1 MTRALEN
8 ALHAGLPPRNR
19 IYNPAFQISQEFGA
33 DAATGVTSAAVKYI
47 CDGWQIANTTTGTVI
62 ASQSTAQSPAGSKYR
77 LGMAVTV
84 ADATVGIN
92 EYVIVQQAIEGYSAF
107 DLKWGTAAA
116 KPVTMRFVFNVP
128 IAGTYGFSICNATG
142 LRCYV
147 TPIVVAANEINTD
160 KLVTL
165 TIPGDTG
172 GTWAVDNN
180 VGIIVRWCYMAGTTY
195 QTGTP
200 NTWGSANMFTTAAQV
215 NNVATTSGGG
225 SIADVGLYEGT
236 SAPPFEVPH
245 LMEELRR
252 CQRYLEYVEITLTT
266 VAYATQV
273 ALMAQKRLAS
283 PTITLVSG
291 ATNGGAATAYGPSVG
306 GVVGPSAG
314 STVLRAS
321 TASTGAVDALYKID
335 ARM

>member
-1 MTRALEN
+1 MTRALDS
-8 ALHAGLPPRNR
+8 ALASGLPPRNR

-62 ASQSTAQSPAGSKYR
+62 ASQSTQQTPGGSKYR

-92 EYVIVQQAIEGYSAF
+92 EYVIVQQAIEGYSVF
-107 DLKWGTAAA
+107 DLKWGTASA
-116 KPVTMRFVFNVP
+116 KPITLRYYFNVP
-128 IAGTYGFSICNATG
+128 IAGTYGLSVCNSTG

-147 TPIVVAANEINTD
+147 VPVVVAANEINTD

-180 VGIIVRWCYMAGTTY
+180 VGLIIRWCYMAGTTY
-195 QTGTP
+195 QTATP
-200 NTWGSANMFTTAAQV
+200 NAWGTANVFTTAAQV

-236 SAPPFEVPH
+236 SAPPFEVPN
-245 LMEELRR
+245 LMEEFRR
-252 CQRYLEYVEITLTT
+252 CQRYLEYAEITLTT
-266 VAYATQV
+266 SPYTTQV
-273 ALMAQKRLAS
+273 AMMAQKRLAS

-291 ATNGGAATAYGPSVG
+291 AVNGGATTAYGPSVG
-306 GVVGPSAG
+306 GVVGPG
-314 STVLRAS
+314 SGATVLRVS
-321 TASTGAVDALYKID
+321 TASTGAVDACYKVD